1 MIKFATIIIIG
12 GILGALMGY
21 YGKCTSGSCPLTA
34 NPYRGA
40 IYGIL
45 MATLLVF
52 VLPKTNS
59 GKLPSSKRKEDL
71 MVLQLEKQ
79 VDFKD
84 QVLESSGVCLV
95 DFFSHNCPPCRMLD
109 PTIKQLGQE
118 YNGKAKIIQL
128 DVDRVPEL
136 AGQFGITGIPAV
148 LFFKDGREVQ
158 RLVGLRSKAEYSQLL
173 DSLIDTNDQ

>member
-45 MATLLVF
+45 MATLLAF
-52 VLPKTNS
+52 ALPKTDS
-59 GKLPSSKRKEDL
+59 GKLPSNRKKEST
-71 MVLQLEKQ
+71 MVIQLEKQ
-79 VDFKD
+79 ADFKN

-109 PTIKQLGQE
+109 PTIKQLGLE
-118 YNGKAKIIQL
+118 YNGNAKIIQV
-128 DVDRVPEL
+128 DVDQVSEL

-148 LFFKDGREVQ
+148 LFFKDGQEVQ
-158 RLVGLRSKAEYSQLL
+158 RLVGLRSKSEYIQLL
-173 DSLIDTNDQ
+173 DSLIDTNDL